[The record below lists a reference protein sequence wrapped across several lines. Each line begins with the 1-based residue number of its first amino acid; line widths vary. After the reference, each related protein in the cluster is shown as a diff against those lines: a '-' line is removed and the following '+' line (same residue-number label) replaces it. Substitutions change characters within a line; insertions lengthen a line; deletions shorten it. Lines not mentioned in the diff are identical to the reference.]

1 MKRKIK
7 TSAAISLAVMMATGL
22 AAAPVSAAE
31 PVANGCPAGFELL
44 SVAELTQ
51 QGYQLPILI
60 DDPTSGFPSFGQP
73 GNGDGWVCGVPLH
86 HLTFLGLEGYN
97 FLDNNLQS

>member
-1 MKRKIK
+1 MKRTIK
-7 TSAAISLAVMMATGL
+7 ASATVSLAVVMATGF
-22 AAAPVSAAE
+22 AAAPASAAE

-44 SVAELTQ
+44 SVDELTQ
-51 QGYQLPILI
+51 QGYQLPSLV
-60 DDPTSGFPSFGQP
+60 DDPTSGYASFGQP

-86 HLTFLGLEGYN
+86 HLTFLGLQGYN